1 MIPVT
6 IAALAEALRQY
17 DIKKRELD
25 PARYE
30 ALADF
35 RDFMPEL
42 YPEMGPPPMNEDGTI
57 KDGDGPGGPGKGGP
71 PGMNENLTRIMRAL
85 LSGDAVPNDA
95 MRQEL
100 GFTFDELQA
109 ALKAADPL
117 KKPIPR
123 GLVLMTFDDSTI
135 DHYTVACPVL
145 EKYGGKAVLF
155 TTEMAHPMGGGP
167 GFEDKTRFM
176 TWEQIKELSDRGHE
190 IANHSWHHPVNLY
203 NAPDEVIL
211 EEILTIDERCAK
223 YGIPKPITFGYP
235 GGGCTRHM
243 EALVRA
249 QGYRWGRGELV
260 GKEKRLKGSAPYD
273 PYLDT
278 PMIVPNVA
286 AMDESGIKALLDA
299 TDGTNKV
306 LLMVKHQVD
315 GSGMMA
321 EPMDFEDQIKAIYDN
336 GGKCITFRDLE
347 EYVDPEKAFAYTH

>member
-1 MIPVT
+1 MTQESLVQ
-6 IAALAEALRQY
+6 ALRQY
-17 DIKKRELD
+17 DIRRRELD

-35 RDFMPEL
+35 RDYMPEL
-42 YPEMGPPPMNEDGTI
+42 YPEMGPPPM
-57 KDGDGPGGPGKGGP
+57 GDDAPGGGMPKGGP
-71 PGMNENLTRIMRAL
+71 PGMNQDLTRIMQAL
-85 LSGDAVPNDA
+85 LAGEPVENEL
-95 MRQEL
+95 MQKEL
-100 GFTFDELQA
+100 GFTYDQLQESR
-109 ALKAADPL
+109 KAADPV

-135 DHYTVACPVL
+135 DHYTLACPVL

-203 NAPDEVIL
+203 SQSD
-211 EEILTIDERCAK
+211 EEILAEVRGIDQRCAE

-243 EALVRA
+243 EALIRA
-249 QGYRWGRGELV
+249 EGYRWGRGELA
-260 GKEKRLKGSAPYD
+260 GSEKRLKGSAPYD
-273 PYLDT
+273 PYLDS

-286 AMDESGIKALLDA
+286 AMDEASIKTLLDA
-299 TDGTNKV
+299 TEAGKV

-315 GSGMMA
+315 GSGMMQ
-321 EPMDFEDQIKAIYDN
+321 EPMPFEDQIKAIYDN
-336 GGKCITFRDLE
+336 GGKCITFRELE
-347 EYVDPEKAFAYTH
+347 EYIDPEKAYAYTH

>member
-1 MIPVT
+1 MT
-6 IAALAEALRQY
+6 TRELAKALREY
-17 DIKKRELD
+17 DVKKRQLE

-35 RDFMPEL
+35 RDLLPGA
-42 YPEMGPPPMNEDGTI
+42 YPEMGPPPMHEEGTSHS
-57 KDGDGPGGPGKGGP
+57 GGHKGSHGGP
-71 PGMNENLTRIMRAL
+71 PGMNENLSKIMRAL
-85 LSGDAVPNDA
+85 LAGDGVENEA
-95 MRQEL
+95 MVREL
-100 GFTFDELQA
+100 GFSYDALQQEIRN
-109 ALKAADPL
+109 ADPV

-176 TWEQIKELSDRGHE
+176 SWEQIRELSDRGHE

-203 NAPDEVIL
+203 SQPDEAIL
-211 EEILTIDERCAK
+211 EEVRGIDERCEK

-243 EALVRA
+243 EELLRTE
-249 QGYRWGRGELV
+249 GYRWGRGELT
-260 GKEKRLKGSAPYD
+260 GTEKRLKGTAPYD

-286 AMDESGIKALLDA
+286 AMNTQGVKELLDA
-299 TDGTNKV
+299 TEDGKI

-315 GSGMMA
+315 GSGPMA
-321 EPMDFEDQIKAIYDN
+321 EPMEFETLIRTIYEH
-336 GGKCITFRDLE
+336 GGRCITFRDLE
-347 EYVDPEKAFAYTH
+347 EYVDPEKAYAYTH

>member
-1 MIPVT
+1 MT
-6 IAALAEALRQY
+6 AKELAKALQQY
-17 DIKKRELD
+17 DTRKRELA

-35 RDFMPEL
+35 RDYMPDL
-42 YPEMGPPPMNEDGTI
+42 YPEMGPPPMGDDAKPDG
-57 KDGDGPGGPGKGGP
+57 GPGGGPGGP

-85 LSGDAVPNDA
+85 LSGDAVPNEA
-95 MRQEL
+95 MQKEL
-100 GFTFDELQA
+100 GFSYEELQA
-109 ALKAADPL
+109 VLNAASPL

-135 DHYTVACPVL
+135 DHYTVACPIL

-203 NAPDEVIL
+203 SQPDEAIL
-211 EEILTIDERCAK
+211 EEVRGIDERCEK

-243 EALVRA
+243 EELIRGE
-249 QGYRWGRGELV
+249 GYRWGRGELT
-260 GKEKRLKGSAPYD
+260 GAEKRLKGSAPYD
-273 PYLDT
+273 PYLDS

-286 AMDESGIKALLDA
+286 AMDEASIKALLDR
-299 TDGTNKV
+299 TDGTNQV

-315 GSGMMA
+315 GSGPMA
-321 EPMDFEDQIKAIYDN
+321 EPMPFEDQIKAIYEG

-347 EYVDPEKAFAYTH
+347 EYVDPEKAYVYTH